1 MTFTRL
7 SIAALALACS
17 FACAGSQAEPLQSL
31 PIGTDLIRL
40 DGDAGASLLVAS
52 TARQA
57 YWPLSIHFVTQATQS
72 YCGVAS
78 MVMVLNALGVRAPA
92 VPGIETYAMFTQDNV
107 LNGATEQILSQAVLL
122 KKGMTL
128 DQLGLLVG
136 SYGVGVEVR
145 HASDSSVAQFRE
157 AASRHLGIRNHHVVV
172 NYLRR
177 GLGQERGGHISPL
190 AAYDADTDRF
200 LLLDVARYK
209 YPPVWAKTADLYA
222 AMNTVDADNQGQTR
236 GFVLIAAESK

>member
-1 MTFTRL
+1 MTFPRL
-7 SIAALALACS
+7 SLAALALACS
-17 FACAGSQAEPLQSL
+17 LATAGCAAEPLPL
-31 PIGTDLIRL
+31 GHDLIRL
-40 DGDAGASLLVAS
+40 DGDAGASLLVGS
-52 TARQA
+52 SARQA

-78 MVMVLNALGVRAPA
+78 TVMVLNALGVRAPA
-92 VPGIETYAMFTQDNV
+92 VPGIESYAMFTQDNV
-107 LNGATEQILSQAVLL
+107 LNSSTEQILPQAVLL

-128 DQLGLLVG
+128 DQLGLIVG
-136 SYGVGVEVR
+136 SYGVRTEVH
-145 HASDSSVAQFRE
+145 HAGDSSVEQFRQT
-157 AASRHLGIRNHHVVV
+157 ASRYLGRRGHHVIV

-209 YPPVWAKTADLYA
+209 YPPVWVKTADLYA
-222 AMNTVDADNQGQTR
+222 AMNTVDTDNAGQTR
-236 GFVLIAAESK
+236 GYVLVAAESK